1 VTKLAA
7 ALVALVGS
15 AALGHTARAQ
25 TVELS
30 GCNPTSALRT
40 TAIIDGDLYAMVRS
54 QQGRYL
60 FGWSGPPVR
69 SYTDAV
75 RLVRALGVTGSEQQ
89 LIRLVTDPKT
99 IAGGEYADLGSIASF
114 SVRCPGTYRLTA
126 VVRTAR
132 FLPATRIWLR
142 QERQRV
148 LRSFCM
154 SPQWL
159 PSRARITVTFSSPLA
174 ATAPSYTV
182 DRNADGKVDRNG
194 TFRSGGA
201 GFPASPRC

>member
-1 VTKLAA
+1 VTKP
-7 ALVALVGS
+7 LVALAVS
-15 AALGHTARAQ
+15 AAFAHAPNAHA
-25 TVELS
+25 VIHA
-30 GCNPTSALRT
+30 GCDPTSVART

-54 QQGRYL
+54 RRGRYL

-69 SYTDAV
+69 SYDDAV
-75 RLVRALGVTGSEQQ
+75 RLVRALGVTGTERQ
-89 LIRLVTDPKT
+89 LISLVTDPKT
-99 IAGGEYADLGSIASF
+99 IVGGDYADLGSISSF
-114 SVRCPGTYRLTA
+114 SVRCPGAYRLTV

-159 PSRARITVTFSSPLA
+159 PSRARITVTFSAPLA
-174 ATAPSYTV
+174 ATVPSYAI
-182 DRNADGKVDRNG
+182 DRNADGKVDRVG
-194 TFRSGGA
+194 SFRSGGA

>member
-15 AALGHTARAQ
+15 AAPAHIASAQ
-25 TVELS
+25 AAGPS
-30 GCNPTSALRT
+30 GCNPTSETRT

-54 QQGRYL
+54 RPGGFL
-60 FGWSGPPVR
+60 FGWSGPAVE
-69 SYTDAV
+69 SYDAAI
-75 RLVRALGVTGSEQQ
+75 RLVRELGVTGTERQ
-89 LIRLVTDPKT
+89 LVRLVTDPRA
-99 IAGGEYADLGSIASF
+99 IVGGEYADLGSIASF

-132 FLPATRIWLR
+132 FVPATRIWLR
-142 QERQRV
+142 QERRHV

-159 PSRARITVTFSSPLA
+159 PSRARITVTFSAPLA
-174 ATAPSYTV
+174 ATAPSYAV
-182 DRNADGKVDRNG
+182 DRNADGRIDRSG
-194 TFRSGGA
+194 RFRSGGA

>member
-15 AALGHTARAQ
+15 VALAHTPRADAVQ
-25 TVELS
+25 LS
-30 GCNPTSALRT
+30 GCNPTSVART
-40 TAIIDGDLYAMVRS
+40 TALIDGDLYAMVQS
-54 QQGRYL
+54 QRGGYL

-69 SYTDAV
+69 SYDDAV
-75 RLVRALGVTGSEQQ
+75 RLVRLLGVTGSERK
-89 LIRLVTDPKT
+89 LISLVTDPGT
-99 IAGGEYADLGSIASF
+99 IGGGEFADLGSIASF

-126 VVRTAR
+126 VVRIAR

-174 ATAPSYTV
+174 ATLPSYAI
-182 DRNADGKVDRNG
+182 DRNADGKVDRSG
-194 TFRSGGA
+194 HFRSGGA

>member
-15 AALGHTARAQ
+15 AALAYTPRAHAVQ
-25 TVELS
+25 LS
-30 GCNPTSALRT
+30 ACSPTSAVRT
-40 TAIIDGDLYAMVRS
+40 TAFIDGDLYAMVHS
-54 QQGRYL
+54 QRGGYL

-69 SYTDAV
+69 SYDDAV
-75 RLVRALGVTGSEQQ
+75 RLVRALGVTGSERK
-89 LIRLVTDPKT
+89 LISLVTHPRT

-132 FLPATRIWLR
+132 LLPATRIWLR
-142 QERQRV
+142 QERHRV

-174 ATAPSYTV
+174 ATAPSFV
-182 DRNADGKVDRNG
+182 IDRNADGKADRSG
-194 TFRSGGA
+194 HFRSGGA